1 MINDMLTIIANDY
14 RRCTL
19 IALLDRASE
28 TEETTHLPEDVA
40 IAGANHDARLV
51 ELRHCHLP
59 MLVES
64 DLIEWDRKRNEIAT
78 GDRFADV
85 EPLLELLL
93 DHREGLPDEWTVVPP
108 LR

>member
-19 IALLDRASE
+19 IALLDRASR
-28 TEETTHLPEDVA
+28 TEETTRLPDDVA
-40 IAGANHDARLV
+40 IGGTSPGARLV

-59 MLVES
+59 MLAES
-64 DLIEWDRKRNEIAT
+64 DLIEWDREHNEIAA

-85 EPLLELLL
+85 EPLLELFL

-108 LR
+108 LE